1 MLNWR
6 LSDDPP
12 IQQSPRST
20 IRRTSPLLTWG
31 LSVGLQ
37 WNTYK
42 YLAPKSI
49 KIHSHP
55 LSSKAASFISCC
67 CFCVAWRRSCRNSSL
82 AVCGFAPSGASLGSE
97 AWDASRKSF
106 QKAYTLEN
114 ERLEPENHLLE
125 NNILQTCMMLGSIFI
140 FGGVL
145 VKHNS
150 WYCIFKTNMN
160 YEMTTNLLFALCRL
174 TISIHLQQSPST
186 SPRTW
191 TFFCSCWFM
200 RSFRSLHRTNS
211 QENDPP
217 WILGPWLWDKMYQNP
232 SCPSWEY
239 DINKY
244 MHASWSIYTYI

>member
-140 FGGVL
+140 FRGCVSETQFL
-145 VKHNS
+145 ILYIQNKHELWNDYQLAVCLMS
-150 WYCIFKTNMN
+150 PYNIHSSSTISVNFSSDLNF
-160 YEMTTNLLFALCRL
+160 LLFLL
-174 TISIHLQQSPST
+174 
-186 SPRTW
+186 
-191 TFFCSCWFM
+191 
-200 RSFRSLHRTNS
+200 
-211 QENDPP
+211 
-217 WILGPWLWDKMYQNP
+217 
-232 SCPSWEY
+232 
-239 DINKY
+239 
-244 MHASWSIYTYI
+244 IYA